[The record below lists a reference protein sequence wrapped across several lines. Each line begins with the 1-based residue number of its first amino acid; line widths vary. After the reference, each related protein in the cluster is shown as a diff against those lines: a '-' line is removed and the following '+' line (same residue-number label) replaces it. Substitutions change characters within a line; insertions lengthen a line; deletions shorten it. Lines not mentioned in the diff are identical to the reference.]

1 MTGENILIEQRTP
14 DEVRCGFGPL
24 TAPAEAAIYNPAF
37 DVTPAS
43 LITAII
49 SDRGV
54 HQPPYQFA
62 S

>member
-1 MTGENILIEQRTP
+1 MLIEQRDP
-14 DEVRCGFGPL
+14 DEVRRGLGVL
-24 TAPAEAAIYNPAF
+24 TVPVEASIYNPAF